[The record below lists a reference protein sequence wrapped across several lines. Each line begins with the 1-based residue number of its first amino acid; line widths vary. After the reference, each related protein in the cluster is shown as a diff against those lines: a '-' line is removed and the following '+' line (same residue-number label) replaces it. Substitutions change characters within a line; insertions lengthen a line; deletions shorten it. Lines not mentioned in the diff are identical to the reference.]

1 MQDSWEPPVKV
12 MFKGDTR
19 DIASTMDAADC
30 VFSCCREESGPV
42 YDHAMQCFAEVFDE
56 RQSPTK
62 ARDAFVELIESSPSI
77 EIVATR

>member
-1 MQDSWEPPVKV
+1 MQDSWETPVTV

-19 DIASTMDAADC
+19 DIASTMDAADY
-30 VFSCCREESGPV
+30 VFRCCPQESGTI
-42 YDHAMQCFAEVFDE
+42 YDSAMRCFAEVFDE

-62 ARDAFVELIESSPSI
+62 ARDAFVELIERSPSI

>member
-1 MQDSWEPPVKV
+1 MQDSWDTPVTV

-30 VFSCCREESGPV
+30 VFRCCPQESGTI
-42 YDHAMQCFAEVFDE
+42 YDSAMRSFAEVFDE

-77 EIVATR
+77 DIVSTR